1 MRLGFAVAAS
11 LVALAAAPPAR
22 AEAELSLRLGIA
34 PAIGSAADD
43 VPMSDFVPLHFPV
56 QLDALWREGPIAAG
70 LYASWGPG
78 RAGRC
83 GPDASCSASVTRLG
97 LQATW
102 TFRGAGGPEPWV
114 GLATGYEWASHER
127 TSGGT
132 VKTSLRGFEPL
143 AAQGGVEWRVHPRLA
158 VGPYGLLGV
167 GRYARM
173 SVDTGLASAAA
184 PIDARAI
191 HAWFHAGV
199 RARLVLGGER

>member
-1 MRLGFAVAAS
+1 MRS
-11 LVALAAAPPAR
+11 VALAAALAALAAAAPAR
-22 AEAELSLRLGIA
+22 AEPDLSLRLGLA
-34 PAIGSAADD
+34 PALGSAADD
-43 VPMSDFVPLHFPV
+43 VPMSDVVPLHFPV
-56 QLDALWREGPIAAG
+56 QLDALWREGPIAGG

-83 GPDASCSASVTRLG
+83 GAGASCSASVTRLG
-97 LQATW
+97 LEATW
-102 TFRGAGGPEPWV
+102 TFRSGGGPEPWA
-114 GLATGYEWASHER
+114 GIATGYEWATHER
-127 TSGGT
+127 TRGGT

-158 VGPYGLLGV
+158 LGPYGLLGV

-173 SVDTGLASAAA
+173 SVDTGLASGSA